1 MPGCGI
7 FTIIRSGGVEISPT
21 GEEVDVTES
30 EVPELPEPGAK
41 GRCSAARAE
50 RSGNG
55 VLRGHR
61 RQGPQDRGARAVPEA
76 REREAGQDPEA
87 RRQGDQPRSGGVQ
100 GAEPPAGGPLRPGGD
115 HFALAWAGDPGR
127 GRRYGSVRG

>member
-61 RQGPQDRGARAVPEA
+61 RQGPQDRGARAVPQA
-76 REREAGQDPEA
+76 RGREAEAGEDPEA
-87 RRQGDQPRSGGVQ
+87 RWQGDQPRRRGVQ
-100 GAEPPAGGPLRPGGD
+100 GAEPPTGRPL
-115 HFALAWAGDPGR
+115 
-127 GRRYGSVRG
+127 